1 MVREIDRW
9 SEEPY
14 YRQLAAYIRADI
26 EAGVF
31 APGDPLPSEAR
42 YMQEFGLARNTV
54 RQAFAA
60 LRESGHIET
69 HKRRGSRVL
78 GREHWQRES

>member
-1 MVREIDRW
+1 MGIDRW
-9 SEEPY
+9 SEEAY
-14 YRQLAAYIRADI
+14 YLQLAAIIRGQI
-26 EAGVF
+26 EAGDL

-42 YMQEFGLARNTV
+42 YMQEYGQARNTV
-54 RQAFAA
+54 RQALEV

-78 GREHWQRES
+78 GREHWR

>member
-1 MVREIDRW
+1 MGIDRW

-14 YRQLAAYIRADI
+14 YRQLAAFIRAGI
-26 EAGVF
+26 EAGDL
-31 APGDPLPSEAR
+31 APGDQLPSEAF

-54 RQAFAA
+54 RQALEV

-78 GREHWQRES
+78 GREHWPQT